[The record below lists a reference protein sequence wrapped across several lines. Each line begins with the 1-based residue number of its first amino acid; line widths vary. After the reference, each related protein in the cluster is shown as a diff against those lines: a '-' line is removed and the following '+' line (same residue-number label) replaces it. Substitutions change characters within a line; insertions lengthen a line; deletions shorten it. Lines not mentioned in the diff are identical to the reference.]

1 MMKDLIAGRILV
13 AMDNLPPYL
22 THIHSGAL
30 RALGVSS
37 ARRWFAA
44 PDVLTIAEQ
53 GYADFDAALW
63 WYIAA
68 PAGTRLTVV
77 TKLSDEIVQGI
88 KPEPV
93 IKKIHDAGASQL
105 AGGTEVLANY
115 MVSENVKW
123 KKVIDAARL
132 EPQ

>member
-1 MMKDLIAGRILV
+1 M
-13 AMDNLPPYL
+13 PPYL
-22 THIHSGAL
+22 AHIQSGAL

-44 PDVLTIAEQ
+44 PDVPTIAEQ
-53 GYADFDAALW
+53 GYVDFDAALW

-88 KPEPV
+88 KSEPV

-105 AGGTEVLANY
+105 PGGTEVLANY